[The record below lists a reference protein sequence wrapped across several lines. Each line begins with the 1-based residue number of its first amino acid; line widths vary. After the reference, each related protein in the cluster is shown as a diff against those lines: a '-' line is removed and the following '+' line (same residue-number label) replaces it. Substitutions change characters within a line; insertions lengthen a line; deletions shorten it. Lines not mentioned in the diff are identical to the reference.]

1 LALEFWNFIALFVL
15 LGANSIA
22 WNQFSFRLDLNRLM
36 MMWWASQEVIF
47 CLNDITRLLLDSLM
61 SVKILCRIW
70 DSNNHWF
77 CLLHVI
83 ESLWWLSLKSLRLC
97 EILLL
102 ISRFSLI
109 ERGISIFARNSR
121 LRISLSAK
129 KSPLNDLRAILIATC
144 SIWAGSLIERCD
156 YLGLICLRNVLF
168 PDRQKH
174 ALFWLTSDK
183 VLMLNSLR
191 VFFLSIT
198 FFVCDHSSSE
208 ILWARI

>member
-1 LALEFWNFIALFVL
+1 
-15 LGANSIA
+15 
-22 WNQFSFRLDLNRLM
+22 
-36 MMWWASQEVIF
+36 
-47 CLNDITRLLLDSLM
+47 M
-61 SVKILCRIW
+61 SMKILCRIW
-70 DSNNHWF
+70 DSNNHWL

-83 ESLWWLSLKSLRLC
+83 KTLRWLSLKSLSLC

-109 ERGISIFARNSR
+109 ERSISIFAWNSR
-121 LRISLSAK
+121 LWISLCAK
-129 KSPLNDLRAILIATC
+129 KSPLNDLRAILIATS

-156 YLGLICLRNVLF
+156 YLGLISLRNCLLS
-168 PDRQKH
+168 DRQKH

-198 FFVCDHSSSE
+198 FFDVNHISSE